1 MEDGHLGVEKIYSRK
16 PWIYREDQGG
26 FEERKVTSA
35 GRRSLIKDLE
45 RMKRGE
51 ETAELPEP
59 AEEKTK
65 QESAEG
71 KTKQKKINMIIKNN
85 PETYRDYFFMSE
97 NIIFDFL

>member
-1 MEDGHLGVEKIYSRK
+1 MDKIHMMKIFS
-16 PWIYREDQGG
+16 PEI
-26 FEERKVTSA
+26 A
-35 GRRSLIKDLE
+35 LRRSLIKDLE

-71 KTKQKKINMIIKNN
+71 KTKQKKKL
-85 PETYRDYFFMSE
+85 PSLQFKRKKGKDGEV
-97 NIIFDFL
+97 